1 MTAGRRPIRRN
12 STTGKNSLYHAAA
25 RSDKRLEE
33 LYAVGRSFSTGGG
46 ADRMRAEGMTMRIQ
60 TGFAILCLLAAATA
74 LSAPQASK
82 TAALRDP
89 ELIDAQ
95 AYQKL
100 LGQYHGK
107 PLLVTFWATWCEP
120 CRDEYPM
127 LNELARQYAPQG
139 LKVVGVSLDQ
149 DGDLILMRR
158 FLARY
163 KPVFPNYRKKKGDE
177 DAFTQAVLPRWNGS
191 LPTSVFYAKDG
202 QQVGHLV
209 GAGDHDTYEA
219 AIKTLLSK

>member
-1 MTAGRRPIRRN
+1 MEVRGNDMKLRFALAGLLVMA
-12 STTGKNSLYHAAA
+12 GLA
-25 RSDKRLEE
+25 L
-33 LYAVGRSFSTGGG
+33 AV
-46 ADRMRAEGMTMRIQ
+46 AQ
-60 TGFAILCLLAAATA
+60 TP
-74 LSAPQASK
+74 APK
-82 TAALRDP
+82 DP
-89 ELIDAQ
+89 ELIDTQ
-95 AYQKL
+95 GYQKL
-100 LGQYHGK
+100 LQQYKGK
-107 PLLVTFWATWCEP
+107 PLLVNFWATWCEP

-127 LNELARQYAPQG
+127 LNELAKQYAPQG